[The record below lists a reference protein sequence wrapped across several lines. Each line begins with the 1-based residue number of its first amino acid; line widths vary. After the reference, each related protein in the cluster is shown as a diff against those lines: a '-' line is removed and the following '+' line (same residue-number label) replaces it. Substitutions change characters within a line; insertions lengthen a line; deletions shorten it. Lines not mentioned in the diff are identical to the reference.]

1 MAVGNLEFIKS
12 VEVTTSTSSVDVTDC
27 FSANY
32 DVYKITT
39 NDFSTVG
46 TLQTALDLRFLDSGG
61 SVVSASNYDYA
72 YLNMKANTTFA
83 EVKNTNQ
90 TFIDN
95 IFGVPDQSPEGAS
108 SVTYV
113 FNPFSS
119 SSYSFVTNQSA
130 LTNAS
135 SVMKGQKYIGVLK
148 QTATM
153 SGFRLFEQS
162 TRPFD
167 SGKISVYGLASN

>member
-1 MAVGNLEFIKS
+1 MVVGNLEFIKS
-12 VEVTTSTSSVDVTDC
+12 VEVTSSTSSVDVTNC

-46 TLQTALDLRFLDSGG
+46 TDQTALDFRFLDSGG

-72 YLNMKANTTFA
+72 YLRMLANTTFA
-83 EVKNTNQ
+83 EVRNTNQ
-90 TFIDN
+90 TFMDN
-95 IFGVPDQSPEGAS
+95 FFGVPDQNPEGAS
-108 SVTYV
+108 SITYV

-119 SSYSFVTNQSA
+119 SSYSFVTNQLVFS
-130 LTNAS
+130 NGN
-135 SVMKGQKYIGVLK
+135 VNKGHKYIGVLK

-153 SGFRLFEQS
+153 SGFRLFEQI

-167 SGKISVYGLASN
+167 NGKISVYGLASN

>member
-1 MAVGNLEFIKS
+1 MAGNLEFITS

-27 FSANY
+27 FSADY

-46 TLQTALDLRFLDSGG
+46 TTATGLDMRFLDSGG

-72 YLNMKANTTFA
+72 YLNMKADTTFA
-83 EVKNTNQ
+83 EARATNA

-95 IFGVPDQSPEGAS
+95 MFAPIDQSPEGAS
-108 SVTYV
+108 SVSYV

-119 SSYSFVTNQSA
+119 SSYSFVLNQSA
-130 LTNAS
+130 RTDGGNFRGIKL
-135 SVMKGQKYIGVLK
+135 IGVLK